1 MENNDLFGSNMK
13 KHQDEQA
20 GILNWFAAN
29 LQDLDFEDQ
38 FKALTYFEEFV
49 NKLKPLYIKWCVIN
63 GEAKL

>member
-13 KHQDEQA
+13 KHQDEQT

-38 FKALTYFEEFV
+38 
-49 NKLKPLYIKWCVIN
+49 LKPLYIKWCVIN